1 MYRRWYERRRSL
13 KPKIGKEKY
22 VLVWNAGICPIAK
35 ILLKIASPRKIP
47 LKSVNQLLNYGQ
59 KRLLKR
65 RTSAILN
72 FKKFKFGH
80 LAVTEFQ
87 MCRCVP
93 NFVKIGWFFLL
104 RYIDLTICNMADVR
118 HLEFSKF
125 RVCHLYRHVILL
137 PCVKFHWNRAIDCW
151 VMAKID
157 FWYGN
162 RPPSWIL
169 KIIFGHVTVI
179 EFQMCCCVPNFI
191 KIWCFFRTDNYR
203 DFTIFK
209 MADVRHLKFYGSNN
223 GFLEKPM

>member
-1 MYRRWYERRRSL
+1 MWKLIKFRCIIKPKAEQVYRRRYKRRRCIR
-13 KPKIGKEKY
+13 KTKKY
-22 VLVWNAGICPIAK
+22 VLWEADICLTP
-35 ILLKIASPRKIP
+35 
-47 LKSVNQLLNYGQ
+47 
-59 KRLLKR
+59 
-65 RTSAILN
+65 
-72 FKKFKFGH
+72 KFFG
-80 LAVTEFQ
+80 
-87 MCRCVP
+87 
-93 NFVKIGWFFLL
+93 K
-104 RYIDLTICNMADVR
+104 
-118 HLEFSKF
+118 
-125 RVCHLYRHVILL
+125 LL
-137 PCVKFHWNRAIDCW
+137 PGAKFHWNRAIDCW

-157 FWYGN
+157 FWYGD